1 MTQQQISASKN
12 LGFIAKMNG
21 KSRVPVHCKEFM
33 DFVKNENLY
42 NSNKDATKAADL
54 WLKGWDE
61 ANLEYVAYETNS
73 NND

>member
-1 MTQQQISASKN
+1 MTQQQISVSKN

-33 DFVKNENLY
+33 DFVKKENLY
-42 NSNKDATKAADL
+42 NSNKDAIKAADL

-61 ANLEYVAYETNS
+61 ANLEYSSTEI
-73 NND
+73 

>member
-12 LGFIAKMNG
+12 LGFIARVNG

-33 DFVKNENLY
+33 DFVANENLY
-42 NSNKDATKAADL
+42 NINKDAIKAADL

-61 ANLEYVAYETNS
+61 ANFEYVMNQVNS
-73 NND
+73 